1 MTHIAASE
9 AGGANVVAFLD
20 TIAHSELGQLEAR
33 SDADNGYR
41 VIVGSTP
48 QRPILFGSYADHPR
62 IAVTTAWG
70 RSSAAGRYQI
80 MAVVDG
86 LTALDTWD
94 WASRAAG
101 VKDFSPASQ
110 DRVAIELVRH
120 RNALDDVVAGRFDA
134 AVRKCAQ
141 EWASLPNA
149 GYGQHENDLNTL
161 RVYYLASGGRIA

>member
-1 MTHIAASE
+1 MTRLSAMD

-33 SDADNGYR
+33 ADTDGGYR

-62 IAVTTAWG
+62 IAVMTAWG

-80 MAVVDG
+80 MAVVEG

-101 VKDFSPASQ
+101 VKDFSPEAQ

-120 RNALDDVVAGRFDA
+120 RGSLDDVVAGRFDD
-134 AVRKCAQ
+134 AVQKCSR
-141 EWASLPNA
+141 EWASFPSA
-149 GYGQHENDLNTL
+149 GYGQHENDINTL